1 MGTFQRVTGPKSE
14 VSVYPISLLHQQDLN
29 IPKFQSRYLPLH
41 LSSQGERL
49 FDKTQNSELMRTL
62 SHISLLLVGLV
73 LLGMTSCK
81 QRSPEDLPKYK
92 KKFRSQIASFEN
104 QKLKADKQVDDGV
117 TSLNGLQGAL
127 ENAKNVDQEFNQ
139 VYGKWEKVNKQVEN
153 LNKEYEGLKSD
164 AENLFT
170 AMENQTASLRDAD
183 TKAQLTQA
191 LRTAREDYEKTLAK
205 TALAIEQLRSLHTDA
220 VEIVK
225 ALEVAVAIGQI
236 AEINDGLKNIESKV
250 ADIMASLN
258 ETVTESKDLY
268 ESRMGAL

>member
-1 MGTFQRVTGPKSE
+1 
-14 VSVYPISLLHQQDLN
+14 
-29 IPKFQSRYLPLH
+29 
-41 LSSQGERL
+41 
-49 FDKTQNSELMRTL
+49 MRTSFRYSFPFL
-62 SHISLLLVGLV
+62 ILMVVSMLA
-73 LLGMTSCK
+73 CK
-81 QRSPEDLPKYK
+81 QRSPEELPKFK
-92 KKFRSQIASFEN
+92 KKFRSQIASFES

-117 TSLNGLQGAL
+117 TALNGLQGAL

-139 VYGKWEKVNKQVEN
+139 VYGKWEKVNKQVED

-170 AMENQTASLRDAD
+170 AMENQTNSLRDEK
-183 TKAQLTQA
+183 TKAQLNQA
-191 LRTAREDYEKTLAK
+191 LQTARSDYEKTLAK
-205 TALAIEQLRSLHTDA
+205 TAVAIEQLRTLHTDA

-236 AEINDGLKNIESKV
+236 AQINDGLKNIESKV

-268 ESRMGAL
+268 ESRIGAL